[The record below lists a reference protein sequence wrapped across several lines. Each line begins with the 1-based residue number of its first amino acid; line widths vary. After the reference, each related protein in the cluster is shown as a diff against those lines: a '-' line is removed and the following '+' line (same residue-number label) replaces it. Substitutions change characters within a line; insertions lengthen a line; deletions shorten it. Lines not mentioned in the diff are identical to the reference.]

1 MDAMAAMFANAGSW
15 FVIKL
20 CYLLT
25 LIVIAGTTVVVMVL
39 PLLADLT
46 LAISAVFLPLCL
58 AFYPISKEW
67 ALSAINAM
75 MGSIAVTV
83 AVALFAKMFLSGAGV
98 LAKGAAKADALAKSG
113 DLGLALGAGL
123 GMLVVAGIVLVLATS
138 LPGIV
143 SGIFGGAS
151 LSSSVKQ
158 TNSMSGKA
166 AGGAIKGA
174 GALAE
179 KLSKLLK

>member
-1 MDAMAAMFANAGSW
+1 MDPLGAMFANAGSW
-15 FVIKL
+15 LIIKL

-25 LIVIAGTTVVVMVL
+25 LIVIAATTIVVMVL
-39 PLLADLT
+39 PLVADLT

-58 AFYPISKEW
+58 AFYPLSKEW
-67 ALSAINAM
+67 SLSAINAM
-75 MGSIAVTV
+75 MSSVAVTV
-83 AVALFAKMFLSGAGV
+83 AVSLFAKMFLSGAGV

-123 GMLVVAGIVLVLATS
+123 GMLVVSGIVLVLAAS

-158 TNSMSGKA
+158 TNGMVGKGVGA
-166 AGGAIKGA
+166 AAKGA
-174 GALAE
+174 SAIAAA
-179 KLSKLLK
+179 LSKLAK